1 MGDWCRWLCHA
12 TEQATQS
19 EACKTNA
26 ETPQK
31 ARSYMINGRFIL
43 KSGQSIN
50 HSVNDTID
58 RKIHEVILNKTP
70 EVLQLTDS
78 FGNVTMSLVVAEIA
92 AYVNIT

>member
-1 MGDWCRWLCHA
+1 
-12 TEQATQS
+12 
-19 EACKTNA
+19 
-26 ETPQK
+26 
-31 ARSYMINGRFIL
+31 MINGRFIL